1 MHKQWQFCRPDD
13 DGTGTLSDPG
23 PEDSDGE
30 APPADK
36 QIAGALAR
44 LPPQNPTSTT
54 GCDMGMLD
62 QSKIELF
69 LDEGCGC
76 SGHKGLLCSERFT
89 PNDVLQFR
97 SDCSEMTRTE
107 LDLVILGKLSATM
120 SVMGSVGREHKHA
133 DRLRVRSRTAYAHQ
147 GWPICASMFRFLHT
161 VGKKWLHCTCK
172 N

>member
-1 MHKQWQFCRPDD
+1 MMSLTMTEQAHWATQAAMGKLHLQ
-13 DGTGTLSDPG
+13 TN
-23 PEDSDGE
+23 
-30 APPADK
+30 
-36 QIAGALAR
+36 R
-44 LPPQNPTSTT
+44 LLELLHDCHHRIQQAQQGVTW
-54 GCDMGMLD
+54 GCLTRG
-62 QSKIELF
+62 KIELF